1 MAQTLRQLI
10 YLIRLGRPLFLA
22 GGFVLHGLGVL
33 MALSIGETL
42 NLQALLWGQIAITTI
57 QLMTHYSNDYF
68 DLAADAANPTP
79 TRWSGG
85 SRILAEGLLPGRTG
99 LLAALLWLAAAA
111 IAILWLALIVRPG
124 PLALPLLLL
133 AAALGW
139 SYSSPPLGLNNRGLG
154 EITGAVLIT
163 GLTPIVGFY
172 LQAGRLELL
181 PFLAVFPLA
190 CLQFCM
196 LLVINYPDAAG
207 DMSVGKRTLL
217 AVLGPRAALRL
228 YLAILLLAYL
238 SLPVLVV
245 LGLPAAV
252 ALAVLA
258 VSPIALGQGWRMARG
273 AWADPAQ
280 WDSLGFWSI
289 GLLMATAAAEGLG
302 FLYLLPF

>member
-1 MAQTLRQLI
+1 MVQPLHQLV
-10 YLIRLGRPLFLA
+10 YLVRLGRPLFLA

-33 MALSIGETL
+33 MALSLGMTL
-42 NLQALLWGQIAITTI
+42 NLPALLWGQMAITTI

-99 LLAALLWLAAAA
+99 LVVALFWATIAGA
-111 IAILWLALIVRPG
+111 AILWLALVVQPG

-133 AAALGW
+133 ALVLGW

-154 EITGAVLIT
+154 EITGAILIT

-181 PFLAVFPLA
+181 PFLTVFPLA

-207 DMSVGKRTLL
+207 DMSAGKRTLL
-217 AVLGPRAALRL
+217 AVLGPHGALRL
-228 YLAILLLAYL
+228 YLVVLLLAYL
-238 SLPVLVV
+238 SLPVLVL
-245 LGLPAAV
+245 LGLPGAV

-258 VSPIALGQGWRMARG
+258 VSPIALWQGWRMARG
-273 AWADPAQ
+273 AWADPAK

-289 GLLMATAAAEGLG
+289 GLVMATAGAEFIA
-302 FLYLLPF
+302 FLYLLPA